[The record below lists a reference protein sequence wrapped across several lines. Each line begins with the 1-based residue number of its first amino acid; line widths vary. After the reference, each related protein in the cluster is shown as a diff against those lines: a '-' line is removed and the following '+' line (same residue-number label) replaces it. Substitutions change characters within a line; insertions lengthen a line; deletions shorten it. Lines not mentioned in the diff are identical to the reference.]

1 MFSVEFH
8 GAAQGVTGSMH
19 LVRTPRANI
28 LLDCGLFQGR
38 RNESIER
45 NRDLRVDPKNI
56 DAVVLSHAHID
67 HSGSLPRLYKQ
78 GYRGPIYTTPA
89 TRDLCR
95 AMLKDAAAI
104 QLHDAKWINESI
116 RRGKSDME
124 PVEALYDQEDVVGVL
139 SQTTGLPYRQKL
151 RIAEGVELTLFDA
164 GHVLGSALVAL
175 DIDDE
180 GLRRRLLFTG
190 DLGRRSMPILRDPES
205 PDGVSVLITEGT
217 YGDRLHPPIERMEDE
232 LAEIIQETVKRGG
245 KVVIPSF
252 ALERA
257 QEVVYALRRL
267 QRQGRLPN
275 VPVYVDSPLTLG
287 ITDVFRRH
295 PECFDKETRRHLSDG
310 ETPFDFPGLHYVTSV
325 EESKRIDRDE
335 GPAVIVSASGMCEF
349 GRVVH
354 HLKAI
359 ADDPKSTVV
368 IVGFQAQHT
377 LGRRL
382 VEGRRKIRILGV
394 MWERAFQVRTLNGF
408 SAHADQA
415 DLIAFA
421 EQARERGPLRHVV
434 LVHGEL
440 RQLEALKGHLDAR
453 HFPSV
458 AIPAEGESL
467 TF

>member
-1 MFSVEFH
+1 MISVEFH

-38 RNESIER
+38 RQESIER
-45 NRDLRVDPKNI
+45 NRDLRVRPKDI
-56 DAVVLSHAHID
+56 DVAVLSHAHID
-67 HSGSLPRLYKQ
+67 HSGSFPLLYKQ
-78 GYRGPIYTTPA
+78 GYRGPVYATPA
-89 TRDLCR
+89 TVDLCG

-104 QLHDAKWINESI
+104 QLYDAKWINESI

-124 PVEALYDQEDVVGVL
+124 PVEALYDQDDVTGIL
-139 SQTTGLPYRQKL
+139 SQMTGLPYRQKQ
-151 RIAEGVELTLFDA
+151 RIADGVDLTFFDA

-180 GLRRRLLFTG
+180 GQRRRLLFTG
-190 DLGRRSMPILRDPES
+190 DLGRRSMPILQDPES
-205 PDGVSVLITEGT
+205 PDGANILITEGT

-232 LAEIIQETVKRGG
+232 LAEIIQATVKRGG

-267 QRQGRLPN
+267 HQNGRLPN
-275 VPVYVDSPLTLG
+275 VPIYVDSPLTLR

-295 PECFDKETRRHLSDG
+295 PECFDAETRKLLSDEG
-310 ETPFDFPGLHYVTSV
+310 SPFDFPGLTYINSV

-335 GPAVIVSASGMCEF
+335 GPAVIISASGMCEF

-359 ADDPKSTVV
+359 VDDPKSTVI

-382 VEGRRKIRILGV
+382 VEGRRKVRILGV
-394 MWERAFQVRTLNGF
+394 MWDRAFEVRTLNGF

-415 DLIAFA
+415 DIIAFA

-440 RQLEALKGHLDAR
+440 PQLEALKACLDER

-458 AIPAEGESL
+458 AIPAEGESIR
-467 TF
+467 F